1 MQLLLQQLMDGIAT
15 GALYGA
21 MALSIVLVYRASGI
35 VNFAQGEMA
44 MFAAFIAWQAYAWGV
59 PLWLAIVIAMIIAF
73 IGGALAERLLIR
85 PFGTEK
91 SGHLPLIIVTLGLML
106 MLNSGAAWIW
116 GYLTKEVPPVYGSG
130 GVSIAGA
137 SISRQ
142 GLGIILTVAVGA
154 GLLFFL
160 FQKTKLG
167 LTMRAAASNP
177 ESARLSGVPVGRM
190 LLFGWGLAAAVGA
203 LVGALVA
210 PQLFLQPNMMA
221 SLLLY
226 AFAAA
231 TLGGFDSPVGALVGG
246 LIVGV
251 SENLAGTYIP
261 FIGNE
266 FKQAVALVIIM
277 AVLLLKPQGLFG
289 AKTVTRV

>member
-1 MQLLLQQLMDGIAT
+1 MQLFLQQLMDGIAT

-21 MALSIVLVYRASGI
+21 MALSIVLVFRASGI

-44 MFAAFIAWQAYAWGV
+44 MFAAYIAWQTYAWGV
-59 PLWLAIVIAMIIAF
+59 PLPLAILIAMVIAF
-73 IGGALAERLLIR
+73 VGGAIIERTLIR
-85 PFGTEK
+85 PFGT
-91 SGHLPLIIVTLGLML
+91 SSAGHLPLIIVTLGLML

-116 GYLTKEVPPVYGSG
+116 GYLTKEVPPVYGHGSL
-130 GVSIAGA
+130 SIAGA
-137 SISRQ
+137 AISRQ

-154 GLLFFL
+154 ALLFYL
-160 FQKTKLG
+160 FQRTKLG

-246 LIVGV
+246 LIVGI

-261 FIGNE
+261 FIGTE
-266 FKQAVALVIIM
+266 FKQAVALIIM